1 MGAVGYRFRAE
12 LRTTGRQLLVT
23 AIVLGLAGG
32 LALAAIAGARRT
44 MSALPRLLDETSYG
58 DVLVNPDLGAESA
71 LDPADVL
78 ALPGVDEGTY
88 VAGIAAL
95 PTDASGAA
103 PDVEAETFQLFVLD
117 DAARDRPLITEGR
130 APHADA
136 PDEIIL
142 SPDVA
147 ADLGVGVGDTVD
159 QFVVDMPTFF
169 ACPDPEACPA
179 AFELVSLRV
188 VGLGRLP
195 DEIADPAVEEGRAVA
210 SAAFLGEHPGAVA
223 YWALLLHLDGSTP
236 VEDVRAAV
244 AALVPDEAV
253 AFETTAGQ
261 VDRFQRSVRPQAIA
275 MAAFGV
281 VVGAAALLFACLAL
295 VRLAA
300 ALGADRRLVV
310 SIGAEPRLVSVL
322 GAAHGL
328 ASAAAGALVAV
339 VVAAALSPLAPIGL
353 ARPADPDPGVAL
365 DLAVLGAG
373 VLVSVL
379 VLVVVAAA
387 STHRTLRP
395 GAGRRPARTSSG
407 ARALA
412 NVGAGPAMVLG
423 ARSALERGT
432 GQHAVP
438 ARSTIATVAV
448 ALAGVIAAVTFGASL
463 THLLGTPSAHGI
475 NWDVRLDLDLPD
487 TEDLSDVEAA
497 AAVESRQEEA
507 IAVLLAR
514 PDVEDLSV
522 LTFSGVGLAG
532 DDVPAMG
539 LDLRAGSAH
548 PTLVEGRAAG
558 DRRTRWCSP
567 RRRFAEPARASAS
580 RCASATG
587 TWRWSAPRSSPA
599 TPSTPARTPPIS
611 ARARGSPSR
620 AWSRRARCS
629 PVGRSSSASRLG
641 STPGRRST
649 ATPRTGSCSPRRTS
663 PSTPSGPRRWSTSS
677 GSGRRRC

>member
-88 VAGIAAL
+88 VAGIAAV
-95 PTDASGAA
+95 PADASGAS

-179 AFELVSLRV
+179 AFERVSLRV

-210 SAAFLGEHPGAVA
+210 SAAFLREHPGSAA

-253 AFETTAGQ
+253 AFETTSGQ

-353 ARPADPDPGVAL
+353 ARPAEPDPGVAL

-379 VLVVVAAA
+379 LLVVVAAA

-395 GAGRRPARTSSG
+395 GADHRPARTSSA

-448 ALAGVIAAVTFGASL
+448 ALTGVIAAATFGASL
-463 THLLGTPSAHGI
+463 THLLGTPSAYGI
-475 NWDVRLDLDLPD
+475 NWDVRLDLDC
-487 TEDLSDVEAA
+487 
-497 AAVESRQEEA
+497 
-507 IAVLLAR
+507 R
-514 PDVEDLSV
+514 P
-522 LTFSGVGLAG
+522 T
-532 DDVPAMG
+532 
-539 LDLRAGSAH
+539 
-548 PTLVEGRAAG
+548 
-558 DRRTRWCSP
+558 
-567 RRRFAEPARASAS
+567 
-580 RCASATG
+580 
-587 TWRWSAPRSSPA
+587 PRS
-599 TPSTPARTPPIS
+599 
-611 ARARGSPSR
+611 
-620 AWSRRARCS
+620 
-629 PVGRSSSASRLG
+629 
-641 STPGRRST
+641 
-649 ATPRTGSCSPRRTS
+649 
-663 PSTPSGPRRWSTSS
+663 
-677 GSGRRRC
+677 